1 MAQLKHDGEIHIAV
15 FASRMAK
22 KGKNQTLQWS
32 DFAERLSTTVK
43 TQETMQEYMKMG
55 KDEQDR
61 IKDVGAYV
69 GGWLQGGSRKAEN
82 LEHRTL
88 LTLDAD
94 FAQPDL
100 IDTLDLVYGCAVVA
114 YPTHK
119 HTPEKP
125 RLRLVLP
132 LRRPVSAEEYEAVGR
147 RVAYDLGM
155 EQFDDTTYQ
164 PTRIMYYPSTAADGE
179 FAPVSRDAPWLDPD
193 AVLAQYPDWR
203 DTSYWPMAA
212 RAEDA
217 RKREAKKQGNP
228 TEKPG
233 LIGAFCR
240 CYDVETAIDKFL
252 PGVYTPCAM

>member
-1 MAQLKHDGEIHIAV
+1 MVSSISLKYDGEVHIAT
-15 FASRMAK
+15 FSSRMAK
-22 KGKNQTLQWS
+22 RGKNKSLQWS
-32 DFAERLSTTVK
+32 EFLGSVLTTTK
-43 TQETMQEYMKMG
+43 TKETLQEYMKMS

-69 GGWLQGGSRKAEN
+69 GGWLREGSRKAEN

-100 IDTLDLVYGCAVVA
+100 IDTVDLVYGCAVAA

-125 RLRLVLP
+125 RLRLVMP
-132 LRRPVSAEEYEAVGR
+132 LRRQVSAEEYEAVGR

-164 PTRIMYYPSTAADGE
+164 PTRIMYYPSTAANGE
-179 FAPVSRDAPWLDPD
+179 FKPEFRDAP
-193 AVLAQYPDWR
+193 
-203 DTSYWPMAA
+203 
-212 RAEDA
+212 
-217 RKREAKKQGNP
+217 
-228 TEKPG
+228 
-233 LIGAFCR
+233 
-240 CYDVETAIDKFL
+240 
-252 PGVYTPCAM
+252 